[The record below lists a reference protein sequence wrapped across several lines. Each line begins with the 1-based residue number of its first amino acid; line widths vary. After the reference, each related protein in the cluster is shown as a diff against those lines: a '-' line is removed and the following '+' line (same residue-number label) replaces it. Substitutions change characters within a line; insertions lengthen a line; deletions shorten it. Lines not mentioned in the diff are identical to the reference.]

1 MAQGDRVYDL
11 VLHGATGYTGKFAR
25 DYISKSLPTNLAWAV
40 AGRSEEK
47 LSALVKELKQQYP
60 DRKQP
65 GEICAHRCQY
75 YS

>member
-1 MAQGDRVYDL
+1 MSQGERVYDI

-25 DYISKSLPTNLAWAV
+25 EYISQSLPTNLVWAV

-47 LSALVKELKQQYP
+47 LSAVVKELQKLYP

-65 GEICAHRCQY
+65 GEIWISWAKCYH
-75 YS
+75 